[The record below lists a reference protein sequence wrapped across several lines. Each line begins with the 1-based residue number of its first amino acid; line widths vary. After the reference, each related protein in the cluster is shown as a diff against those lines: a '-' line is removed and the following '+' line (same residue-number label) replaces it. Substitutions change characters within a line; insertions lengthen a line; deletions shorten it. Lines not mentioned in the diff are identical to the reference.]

1 MIFMI
6 FTYLFNINVSN
17 KLSFTSLQ
25 NLLLTKKKTSKFI
38 YLIKKAKIYTN
49 LHQLKNPNL
58 LPILHIIEKP
68 RTRSSLTCLVLT
80 KVVRRPWWDVILS
93 KNWGGQ
99 SRRCCL
105 QELEESSTSS
115 SMSQLH
121 CWGPP
126 RKWHPYPQPHKAT
139 KVEKEERKKKSLI
152 KMRD

>member
-6 FTYLFNINVSN
+6 FTYLFNINISN

-25 NLLLTKKKTSKFI
+25 KLLLTKKKTSKFI

-99 SRRCCL
+99 SRRCC
-105 QELEESSTSS
+105 QKELEESSTSS

-126 RKWHPYPQPHKAT
+126 RKWYPYPQPHKAT